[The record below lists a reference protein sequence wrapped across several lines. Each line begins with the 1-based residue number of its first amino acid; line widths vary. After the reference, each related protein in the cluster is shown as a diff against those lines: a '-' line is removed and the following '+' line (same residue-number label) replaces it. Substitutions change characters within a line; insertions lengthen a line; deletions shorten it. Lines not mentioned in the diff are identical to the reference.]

1 MDSCLAIPELLEKI
15 VVFLDTSD
23 LFKATRV
30 CRAWQDA
37 FLKYAFRD
45 FVYLRNN
52 GPQELIEHGRHV
64 HRLKAFSVLDEDLE
78 AIGLYCPNIK
88 SLEICTEQVSMDAFD
103 RFCQRMTGLE
113 SLHLHLGQTFPAQ
126 LILASF
132 ATHSWPH
139 LTTLSL
145 TGNPPFAPHTL
156 STNIHHNILYHALV
170 ACSSTLVHLRL
181 ENMRITPN
189 LHYVSVESMP
199 QETQQKWSISSL
211 LSNLTKPAPAAPIHP
226 VDSSAYS
233 IHLREVQKKEPWR
246 KFISVN
252 TDENI
257 PELVRVRSMVGS
269 PFQSAN
275 QDGNAV
281 ANDHGNKEQDKGA
294 IEWKCLRTLHFIK
307 FYDESNRRLFLNT
320 ILQRCQNLQELRLE
334 KSSIAVD
341 TIIHLKKLQMLYVEA
356 SSTYHSRVLERCVVN
371 ILAPGAPELKSL
383 TLITVFHSL
392 ASNEIP
398 HGRLDQL
405 EELTRMLAL
414 GAETRDVDRILS
426 HNYPCLRKLKLIGM
440 KWGESPAMNPSQWR
454 CRSTLQEFE
463 GGLIVPFWGRS
474 EGEAPVPSV
483 QDVYRHL
490 PALWRVRLS
499 QQRFRLLCGWL
510 SGMTSLEK
518 LYNDAK
524 AGEETSSND
533 GGGDE
538 IVDDEGSQ
546 RAVIESSTISTS
558 EDNAEFDT
566 QGSSIIQ
573 IRVIEVERLEEEDE
587 LPLLKKELQVVLRA
601 FPNLET
607 LFYVGRKN
615 PFTAEAWE
623 WARRVRPDLRMEHL
637 ITRRL

>member
-15 VVFLDTSD
+15 VVFLDISD
-23 LFKATRV
+23 IFKAARV
-30 CRAWQDA
+30 CHAWRDA

-45 FVYLRNN
+45 FVYLRNTSL
-52 GPQELIEHGRHV
+52 QELTEHGRHV

-103 RFCQRMTGLE
+103 RFCQRMNGLE
-113 SLHLHLGQTFPAQ
+113 SLHLHLGQMFPAQ

-139 LTTLSL
+139 LITLSL
-145 TGNPPFAPHTL
+145 TGNPPFSPHTL
-156 STNIHHNILYHALV
+156 STQIHHNILYHALV
-170 ACSSTLVHLRL
+170 ACSSTLVHLYL
-181 ENMRITPN
+181 KNMRITRN
-189 LHYVSVESMP
+189 LHYKFIDSMP
-199 QETQQKWSISSL
+199 QETQQKWSISSF
-211 LSNLTKPAPAAPIHP
+211 LSNFIHP
-226 VDSSAYS
+226 VDSPAYNA
-233 IHLREVQKKEPWR
+233 HLREVQKKEPWR
-246 KFISVN
+246 KFLS
-252 TDENI
+252 TKTGENI
-257 PELVRVRSMVGS
+257 PEHVRIRSMIGS

-275 QDGNAV
+275 EGGKAV
-281 ANDHGNKEQDKGA
+281 VNDPDTKKQGKGT
-294 IEWKCLRTLHFIK
+294 IEWKSLRTLYFIK
-307 FYDESNRRLFLNT
+307 FYDEIGDPRLYFFET

-334 KSSIAVD
+334 KSQVSLANNSSS
-341 TIIHLKKLQMLYVEA
+341 HLKKLRTLHVEA
-356 SSTYHSRVLERCVVN
+356 TSTRQSALETCVVT
-371 ILAPGAPELKSL
+371 ILSGVSELKSL
-383 TLITVFHSL
+383 TLINVFYSLLHSD
-392 ASNEIP
+392 IP
-398 HGRLDQL
+398 HDRLYQL
-405 EELTRMLAL
+405 EELTWKLVL
-414 GAETRDVDRILS
+414 GAETQDVYWILA

-440 KWGESPAMNPSQWR
+440 KWDVSSVMNPSRWL

-474 EGEAPVPSV
+474 EGETPVASV

-490 PALWRVRLS
+490 PALWRVRYT

-524 AGEETSSND
+524 AGEETSGNN
-533 GGGDE
+533 GGGDVT
-538 IVDDEGSQ
+538 VDDEESQ
-546 RAVIESSTISTS
+546 HAVIESSTTSRS

-601 FPNLET
+601 FPNLQA
-607 LFYVGRKN
+607 LRYVGRKN
-615 PFTAEAWE
+615 PFTVEAWE
-623 WARRVRPDLRMEHL
+623 WARRARPDLRMEHL
-637 ITRRL
+637 ITRRR

>member
-45 FVYLRNN
+45 FVYLRNTSL
-52 GPQELIEHGRHV
+52 QELTEHGRHV
-64 HRLKAFSVLDEDLE
+64 LRLKAFSVLDEDLE
-78 AIGLYCPNIK
+78 VIGLYCPNIK

-113 SLHLHLGQTFPAQ
+113 SLHLHL
-126 LILASF
+126 
-132 ATHSWPH
+132 
-139 LTTLSL
+139 
-145 TGNPPFAPHTL
+145 
-156 STNIHHNILYHALV
+156 V

-181 ENMRITPN
+181 ENMMITPN

-199 QETQQKWSISSL
+199 QENQQKWSISSL
-211 LSNLTKPAPAAPIHP
+211 LSNFTKPAPAVPIHP

-246 KFISVN
+246 RFISVN

-257 PELVRVRSMVGS
+257 PELVRVRSMLGS
-269 PFQSAN
+269 PFQSTN
-275 QDGNAV
+275 EGGNVV
-281 ANDHGNKEQDKGA
+281 ANDHDNKKQGKSA
-294 IEWKCLRTLHFIK
+294 IEWRCLRTFHIIK
-307 FYDESNRRLFLNT
+307 FYDERSYRRLFMDT

-334 KSSIAVD
+334 KSNVAID
-341 TIIHLKKLQMLYVEA
+341 TRLHLKKLQTLYVEA
-356 SSTYHSRVLERCVVN
+356 ASTYTSLVLERGVVN
-371 ILAPGAPELKSL
+371 ILALPVPELGSL

-392 ASNEIP
+392 ANNNIP

-405 EELTRMLAL
+405 EELTRKLAL

-426 HNYPCLRKLKLIGM
+426 HHYPRLRKLKLIGM
-440 KWGESPAMNPSQWR
+440 KWGESPAMNPSRWL

-474 EGEAPVPSV
+474 EGETPVASV

-490 PALWRVRLS
+490 PALWRVRYT

-524 AGEETSSND
+524 AGEETSSNN
-533 GGGDE
+533 GGDE
-538 IVDDEGSQ
+538 IVDDEESQ
-546 RAVIESSTISTS
+546 HAVIESSTITRS

-601 FPNLET
+601 FPNLQA
-607 LFYVGRKN
+607 LRYVGRKN

-623 WARRVRPDLRMEHL
+623 WARRARPNLRMEHL
-637 ITRRL
+637 ITSRR